1 MKGFFYPKLALD
13 AIRKN
18 KRFYLPYILTCV
30 GTVMMFYIIHYLAA
44 MPSLEKMSGGRTMV
58 QVLGFGF
65 WVMALFSVIFLFY
78 TNSFLMRRRQKEFG
92 LYNILGMGK
101 GSLGVLLLWEN
112 VILSVLSV
120 VVGLASGMLLSKL
133 AELCLINIMD
143 GEIDYK
149 LRIDPDALIDTLAV
163 FAVIFGLIFIKD
175 LINIGRMSAISL
187 IKSENVGEKPPKANY
202 LFGALGVVILGA
214 AYYIAVS
221 IDNPLIALAWF
232 FIAVILVII
241 ATYVLF
247 ISGSVALCRILQ
259 KNKRYYYKKNHFVSV
274 SSMAYRM
281 KRNGASLASIC
292 ILSTMVLVMMMGAG
306 SLYFGKESIINKRY
320 SHDISVSVD
329 FLSVGEEDRY
339 TEAKEAFMVELI
351 EGVAAEH
358 DAEPKSTEHY
368 VSSMTYGML
377 SDGKLTLGYD
387 WVNSA
392 DMQTIDEAVNVYLV
406 SLDSYNRCMDAE
418 ETLDDDE
425 IMLHCVRTDYKSS
438 AVTLSDGTVW
448 TVKKQLDSIMGSG
461 EAASMVT
468 PSLFIVVPD
477 IYKAVDTFNS
487 LLGELPEDDL
497 CRFTLKY
504 SFDTALSD
512 DEQTELGQAVS
523 SKIREAELSGEAG
536 LYSSSVDSKA
546 DDRGY
551 FFGLYGGIF
560 FLGIFLSVV
569 FVAAT
574 VLIIYYKQI
583 SEGYED
589 QGRFEIMQKV
599 GMTKQDIKKSVNSQM
614 LTVFFLPLVLAGVH
628 LAFALPFVTKILM
641 LFMFE
646 DTMLNIIVTAA
657 CFVIFGIFYVVV
669 YKITSGSYYA
679 IVSGKEN
686 KR

>member
-1 MKGFFYPKLALD
+1 MSGFFYPKLALD

-18 KRFYLPYILTCV
+18 KRFYLPYVFTCI

-44 MPSLEKMSGGRTMV
+44 MPSLEGMAGGRTMV

-101 GSLGVLLLWEN
+101 GALGVLLLWEN
-112 VILSVLSV
+112 LILSVFSV
-120 VVGLASGMLLSKL
+120 VVGLMSGMLLSKL
-133 AELCLINIMD
+133 AELCLVNIMD

-149 LRIDPDALIDTLAV
+149 LRIDPDAFGDTLAV
-163 FAVIFGLIFIKD
+163 FAVIFGLIFVKD
-175 LINIGRMSAISL
+175 LINIGKMSAISL

-202 LFGALGVVILGA
+202 LFGIVGALILGA

-232 FIAVILVII
+232 FIAVILVIA
-241 ATYVLF
+241 ATYILF
-247 ISGSVALCRILQ
+247 ISGSVALCRLLQ

-306 SLYFGKESIINKRY
+306 SLYFGKEAIMNTRY
-320 SHDISVSVD
+320 LHEISVSVD
-329 FLSVGEEDRY
+329 FLSVGEERQY
-339 TEAKEAFMVELI
+339 TEEKEAFVLELI
-351 EGVAAEH
+351 GAAAAERN
-358 DAEPKSTEHY
+358 AELKNAEYY
-368 VSSMTYGML
+368 VSTLTAGL
-377 SDGKLTLGYD
+377 LCDGKLSLGYD
-387 WVNSA
+387 FVNSA
-392 DMQTIDEAVNVYLV
+392 DMQTIDNVVNIYLI
-406 SLDSYNRCMDAE
+406 SLDSYNRCMGAS
-418 ETLDDDE
+418 ETLEDDE
-425 IMLHCVRTDYKSS
+425 VMLHCVRTDYEES

-448 TVKKQLDSIMGSG
+448 KVKKHVESIMGSG
-461 EAASMVT
+461 EAASLVT
-468 PSLFIVVPD
+468 PSVFIVVPD
-477 IYKAVDTFNS
+477 LYRTAESFNS
-487 LLGELPEDDL
+487 LIGEVPEDDL

-504 SFDTALSD
+504 AFDTDLSA
-512 DEQTELGQAVS
+512 DEQMELSQAIS
-523 SKIREAELSGEAG
+523 SGIREAELSGEAG
-536 LYSSSVDSKA
+536 LYSFSVECKA
-546 DDRGY
+546 EERGY

-589 QGRFEIMQKV
+589 RGRFEIMQKV
-599 GMTKQDIKKSVNSQM
+599 GMTKRDIKKSINSQM
-614 LTVFFLPLVLAGVH
+614 LTVFFLPLALSGLH
-628 LAFALPFVTKILM
+628 LAFAFPFVTKILM
-641 LFMFE
+641 LFMF
-646 DTMLNIIVTAA
+646 DDVVLNIIVTAA
-657 CFVIFGIFYVVV
+657 CFVIFGIFYVAV
-669 YKITSGSYYA
+669 YKLTSGSYYA

-686 KR
+686 NR